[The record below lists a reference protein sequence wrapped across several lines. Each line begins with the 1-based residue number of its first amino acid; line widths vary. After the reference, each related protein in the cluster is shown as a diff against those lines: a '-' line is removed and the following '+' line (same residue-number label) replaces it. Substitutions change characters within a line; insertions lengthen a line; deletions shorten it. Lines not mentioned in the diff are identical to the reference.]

1 MAEIQTILASS
12 RVRAGKGTARAA
24 RREGQ
29 IPAVIYG
36 NNENPILVTL
46 DKIQLEQEMSKNG
59 FFIRLIDVE
68 VEGKKHRVLPRDTQ
82 FHPVTDQPLHVD
94 FLRYS
99 ADRKLTVEVPVQFL
113 NENDSPGLKTGGVLN
128 VVRHTIEISCIAD
141 SIPEMF
147 EVDLTGLEVG
157 DSIHASTLSLSE
169 GVELTISDRDFTIA
183 TIAAPTILTVEE
195 DVAETDGEDAGE
207 GSIDQENEDTE
218 TGDDDKTKGDD

>member
-24 RREGQ
+24 RREGH

-36 NNENPILVTL
+36 NNENPILITL
-46 DKIQLEQEMSKNG
+46 DKIQLEKEMSKNG

-82 FHPVTDQPLHVD
+82 FHPVTDHPLHVD

-157 DSIHASTLSLSE
+157 LSLIHISE
-169 GVELTISDRDFTIA
+169 
-183 TIAAPTILTVEE
+183 PTRPY
-195 DVAETDGEDAGE
+195 
-207 GSIDQENEDTE
+207 
-218 TGDDDKTKGDD
+218 

>member
-1 MAEIQTILASS
+1 MVEIQTILASS

-36 NNENPILVTL
+36 NNENPILITL
-46 DKIQLEQEMSKNG
+46 DKIQLEQELSKNG

-99 ADRKLTVEVPVQFL
+99 ADRKLNVEVPVQFL
-113 NENDSPGLKTGGVLN
+113 NESDSPGLKSGGVLN
-128 VVRHTIEISCIAD
+128 VVRHTIDISCIAD
-141 SIPEMF
+141 SIPEIF

-195 DVAETDGEDAGE
+195 DVAETDGADARE
-207 GSIDQENEDTE
+207 GSIGQENEDTE

>member
-1 MAEIQTILASS
+1 MAEIQTITADP
-12 RVRAGKGTARAA
+12 RERAGKGTARAA

-36 NNENPILVTL
+36 NNENPILITL

-99 ADRKLTVEVPVQFL
+99 ADRRLTVEVPVQFL

-128 VVRHTIEISCIAD
+128 VVRHAIEISCIAD

-195 DVAETDGEDAGE
+195 DVVETDGEDAGE

-218 TGDDDKTKGDD
+218 TDDDDKTKGDD

>member
-36 NNENPILVTL
+36 NNENPILITL

-99 ADRKLTVEVPVQFL
+99 ADRRLTVEVPVQFL

-128 VVRHTIEISCIAD
+128 VVRHAIEISCIAD

-195 DVAETDGEDAGE
+195 DVVETDGEDAGE

-218 TGDDDKTKGDD
+218 TDDDDKTKGDD

>member
-99 ADRKLTVEVPVQFL
+99 ADRRLTVEVPVQFL

>member
-24 RREGQ
+24 RREGH

-36 NNENPILVTL
+36 NNENPILITL
-46 DKIQLEQEMSKNG
+46 DKIQLEKEMSKNG

-82 FHPVTDQPLHVD
+82 FHPVPDHPLHVD

-169 GVELTISDRDFTIA
+169 GGELTISDRDFTIA

-218 TGDDDKTKGDD
+218 TGDDDKTKGDN

>member
-36 NNENPILVTL
+36 NNENPILITL

-99 ADRKLTVEVPVQFL
+99 ADRRLTVEVPVQFL

-128 VVRHTIEISCIAD
+128 VVRHAIEISCIAD

-218 TGDDDKTKGDD
+218 TDDDDKTKGDD

>member
-12 RVRAGKGTARAA
+12 RVRAGKGNARAA
-24 RREGQ
+24 RREGRV
-29 IPAVIYG
+29 PAVIYG
-36 NNENPILVTL
+36 NNENPILITL

-195 DVAETDGEDAGE
+195 DVAETDGEDTGE